1 MKECKKLGYI
11 MDIRKVWGTDPIIM
25 VGSGVIIVNAQGEIL
40 LQRRSDTLN
49 WGLPGGSMEPGES
62 LEETAVREVKE
73 ETGLIVEKLAFYR
86 MFSGSEFAFTYP
98 NGDQVYNVTAIYV
111 VTEYSGRI
119 ETDGI
124 ESLELKF
131 FSLFNLP
138 EAFQE
143 TCKMIVDAYA
153 ADHFWIGV

>member
-1 MKECKKLGYI
+1 MGYI
-11 MDIRKVWGTDPIIM
+11 MEIRKVWGKDPLIM
-25 VGSGVIIVNAQGEIL
+25 VGSGVIIENAQGEIL
-40 LQRRSDTLN
+40 LQRRSDTLE

-62 LEETAVREVKE
+62 LEETAVREVRE
-73 ETGLIVEKLAFYR
+73 ETGLTIGKLQFYR
-86 MFSGSEFAFTYP
+86 MFSGADFVFTYP
-98 NGDQVYNVTAIYV
+98 NGDQVYNVSAMYV
-111 VTEYSGRI
+111 ATEFSGQLRS
-119 ETDGI
+119 DGV